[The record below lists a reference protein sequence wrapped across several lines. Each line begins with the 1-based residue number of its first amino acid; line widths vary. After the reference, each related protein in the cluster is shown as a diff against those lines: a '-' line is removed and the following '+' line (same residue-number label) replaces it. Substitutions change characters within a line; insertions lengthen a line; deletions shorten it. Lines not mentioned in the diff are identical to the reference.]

1 MRAAED
7 TDPEA
12 KAELVRRMRQ
22 LSVEEKAEQVV
33 ALIQAAREMAMAGLR
48 SRYPEASAEE
58 LRLRLAAL
66 VLDADTVRKV
76 HGWDPE
82 REGY

>member
-1 MRAAED
+1 MRVTED
-7 TDPEA
+7 TTPEA
-12 KAELVRRMRQ
+12 KAELVRRMRE
-22 LSVEEKAEQVV
+22 LSVEDKAEQVV
-33 ALIQAAREMAMAGLR
+33 ALVQAAREMAMAGLR
-48 SRYPEASAEE
+48 SRYPEASPKE

-76 HGWDPE
+76 YGWDPT

>member
-7 TDPEA
+7 TTPEA
-12 KAELVRRMRQ
+12 QAELVRRMRE

-33 ALIQAAREMAMAGLR
+33 ALVQAAREMAMVGLR

-66 VLDADTVRKV
+66 VLGADTARKV
-76 HGWDPE
+76 YGWDPR